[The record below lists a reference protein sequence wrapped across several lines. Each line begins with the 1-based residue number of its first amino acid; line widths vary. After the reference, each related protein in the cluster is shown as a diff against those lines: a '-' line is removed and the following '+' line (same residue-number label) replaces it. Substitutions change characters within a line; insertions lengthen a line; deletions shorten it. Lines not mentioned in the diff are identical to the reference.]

1 MSVSSV
7 CSTLYLTENF
17 SLSFPH
23 FAPKKRLS
31 RQPPPTKVTIVR
43 LYLILLQKVTW
54 QASKPEKGLVHIW
67 TLMSCCRCQLTLSIQ
82 SQPAAQCSLHHGYLF
97 SDWINIY
104 ILKWMTFREFR
115 GFALSLSLSL
125 AQALALVSPPPSATQ
140 TLCVPGCHNTFTL
153 PPPPLACHYYL
164 ALCGLMAK
172 CIY

>member
-31 RQPPPTKVTIVR
+31 RKPPPTKVTIVR

-82 SQPAAQCSLHHGYLF
+82 SQPAAQCSLHHGSLF

-125 AQALALVSPPPSATQ
+125 LPKHLLSSRRRRPPPKH
-140 TLCVPGCHNTFTL
+140 CVYPGVTIHSLFLLLLLLVTTIWRCVV
-153 PPPPLACHYYL
+153 
-164 ALCGLMAK
+164 
-172 CIY
+172 